1 MAILK
6 LNSHE
11 VLTQSGDNRPE
22 FGASVPAGC
31 MLNIE
36 SAWFNN
42 QLTYDTA
49 DGSGHA
55 IITAS
60 SGFSVIPSLTYVTMT
75 AKQSNSKYWLNFTGN
90 MSTTSD
96 GTAGDWIGGFG
107 FVVAPAGDTT
117 WQHIGAGVNAS
128 YPNNIK
134 YFTSRASVTGGGND
148 SFYMMQLAGNFL
160 YYSGVSAGSTI
171 RFAIEYFHYDNS
183 SHNNLL
189 INRTSIN
196 QQSNNPYDG
205 GAATTFTVMEIAA

>member
-49 DGSGHA
+49 DGSG
-55 IITAS
+55 I
-60 SGFSVIPSLTYVTMT
+60 SGTFSVIPSLTYVTMT

-96 GTAGDWIGGFG
+96 SNAGDWIGGFG

-117 WQHIGAGVNAS
+117 W
-128 YPNNIK
+128 
-134 YFTSRASVTGGGND
+134 
-148 SFYMMQLAGNFL
+148 
-160 YYSGVSAGSTI
+160 
-171 RFAIEYFHYDNS
+171 
-183 SHNNLL
+183 
-189 INRTSIN
+189 
-196 QQSNNPYDG
+196 
-205 GAATTFTVMEIAA
+205 